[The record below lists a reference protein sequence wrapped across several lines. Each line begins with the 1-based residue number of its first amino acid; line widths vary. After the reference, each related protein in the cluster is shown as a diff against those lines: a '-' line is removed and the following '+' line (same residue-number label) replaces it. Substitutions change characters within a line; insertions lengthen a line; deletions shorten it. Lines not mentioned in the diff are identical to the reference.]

1 MTGLGD
7 FEMSVKSSVAFYAKI
22 RHKKERNNTG
32 EKKSELLT
40 QCIQTHSLDWALC
53 RIP

>member
-7 FEMSVKSSVAFYAKI
+7 LEMSVKSSVAAKI
-22 RHKKERNNTG
+22 RRKKERNNTG